1 LKYYSKRNLYYLIF
15 PIGFIFIF
23 LNIIKTGNIVLILI
37 SLVLTI
43 IFSTFFILSSI
54 FPEYSYFLTID
65 DLMIQNGI
73 LNKRNNY
80 KLSQID
86 SLFIF
91 NIENYKDYILFEG
104 NNKINHFLG
113 IGGYNDWIVL
123 KIKENMSNQY
133 IWISPKEKE
142 NFIFEIQNKKNIN
155 LNTVDID
162 YINENF

>member
-1 LKYYSKRNLYYLIF
+1 
-15 PIGFIFIF
+15 
-23 LNIIKTGNIVLILI
+23 
-37 SLVLTI
+37 
-43 IFSTFFILSSI
+43 
-54 FPEYSYFLTID
+54 
-65 DLMIQNGI
+65 MIQNGI